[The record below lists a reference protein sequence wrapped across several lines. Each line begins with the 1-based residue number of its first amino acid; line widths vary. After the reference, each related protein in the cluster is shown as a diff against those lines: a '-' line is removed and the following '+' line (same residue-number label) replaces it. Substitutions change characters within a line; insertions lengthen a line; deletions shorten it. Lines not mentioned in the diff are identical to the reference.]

1 MSNETDPTRRPDQTP
16 DRSRENNPE
25 TMTPLPERDAVD
37 DLISIDEAA
46 ETLPEPEDFADVPFD
61 DVDDEEEGRS
71 DVDSINEDEENQDAP
86 V

>member
-1 MSNETDPTRRPDQTP
+1 MNNQSDPTRRPDRAT
-16 DRSRENNPE
+16 NPE

-46 ETLPEPEDFADVPFD
+46 ENLPEPEDFADVPFD
-61 DVDDEEEGRS
+61 DADAEDQGRS
-71 DVDSINEDEENQDAP
+71 DVDSINEDEENQDPP